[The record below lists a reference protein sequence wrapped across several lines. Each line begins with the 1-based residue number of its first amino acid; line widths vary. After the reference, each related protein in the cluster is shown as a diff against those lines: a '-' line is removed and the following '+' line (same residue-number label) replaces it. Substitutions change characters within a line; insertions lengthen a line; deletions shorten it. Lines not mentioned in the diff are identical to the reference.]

1 MFSQYLSYYFE
12 LFLFLKKVNV
22 GLRWPKKKKEK
33 RKEKERKEMKERKL
47 VGMVTW
53 REMQV
58 GWCFILLSKFVYKKE
73 ARAVF
78 KVIYL
83 FLRGVA
89 VNWRMEWGG
98 LIKVYNLFDNDI
110 QDSGDHYCL
119 AAESFV
125 CILSQKFQ
133 PLNSL
138 RLAFKGRLKVQFNY
152 SRSCS
157 LNSLV

>member
-1 MFSQYLSYYFE
+1 
-12 LFLFLKKVNV
+12 
-22 GLRWPKKKKEK
+22 
-33 RKEKERKEMKERKL
+33 MKERKL

-89 VNWRMEWGG
+89 VNWRMEWGS
-98 LIKVYNLFDNDI
+98 LIKVYNLFDNDV
-110 QDSGDHYCL
+110 QDLGDHYCL

-152 SRSCS
+152 SRSILSYLYTVNEKYGYIKECNKENLCQVNKEKNKLHKKDFKRKKS
-157 LNSLV
+157 LQ

>member
-1 MFSQYLSYYFE
+1 MCFLNIYHIILNYFY
-12 LFLFLKKVNV
+12 FLKKVNV
-22 GLRWPKKKKEK
+22 GLRWSKKKEK

-47 VGMVTW
+47 VGMVSW
-53 REMQV
+53 REIRV
-58 GWCFILLSKFVYKKE
+58 GWCLILLSKFVYKKE

-98 LIKVYNLFDNDI
+98 LIKVYNLFDNDV
-110 QDSGDHYCL
+110 QDLGDHYCL

-138 RLAFKGRLKVQFNY
+138 RLASKGRLKVQFNY